1 MTARPVPG
9 RDERIERLAALRR
22 QFSSAAARERVAL
35 LSAPLSRPSPALL
48 RALHDEC
55 LFAVAYADGERVRA
69 TAERAL
75 LGIASEV
82 ERRAGRGL
90 TGSGIA
96 GSLCAATYSLDLC
109 EWLCSRFAHRVNLDW
124 NDPEFAGALEDLL
137 PELLPIAERD
147 GWLSNEVSAQ
157 EWLALGGADP
167 LTAILRLFRRAAA
180 APALRDR
187 LFESLGFPVRWQLG
201 AAPSAPSER
210 AINTGSGAD
219 ATCAASRTFLRFPA
233 RRPFWQRE
241 PLLRDF
247 DASAWLAK
255 PLPRRA
261 HCTSRDAQSLI
272 DVARAT
278 LAVRLRETDPVTYAN
293 PREVELFSLE
303 RGIDVALLGMQPARR
318 LPIESYFGFVAAR
331 NRVPIAYG
339 GGWVFGR
346 RCEIGVNLFEEF
358 RGGESAFIF
367 TQILR
372 VYHRHYRAAQF
383 LVDPFQFGAGN
394 REAIRSGAFW
404 FYYRLGFRPI
414 DPRLRALADAEAARL
429 AAAGARS
436 SSALLRRLTGSK
448 LFLDTDAPTPPAS
461 HSPRAPDLVRVS
473 LALSRRLARLSP
485 EDRAAAEARAVAS
498 VRKRLGVRD
507 RGWTAEEK
515 LWFARLA
522 PLALLVAPGDLSS
535 PARRASLAAALRMKG
550 AARER
555 DYALR
560 LARLDW
566 FMGALNGAA
575 ARD

>member
-1 MTARPVPG
+1 MTAQRVSG

-22 QFSSAAARERVAL
+22 QFSPAAARERIAL
-35 LSAPLSRPSPALL
+35 LNAPIAESSPAKL

-55 LFAVAYADGERVRA
+55 LFAIAYADDQRVSA
-69 TAERAL
+69 AAERAL
-75 LGIASEV
+75 VRIAAEV

-109 EWLCSRFAHRVNLDW
+109 DWLTSQFARRVDLDW
-124 NDPEFAGALEDLL
+124 DDPEFAGALEDLL
-137 PELLPIAERD
+137 PELFPFAERD
-147 GWLSNEVSAQ
+147 GWLSNEVSAR
-157 EWLALGGADP
+157 EWLALGDADP
-167 LTAILRLFRRAAA
+167 LRAMLRLFRNAPA

-187 LFESLGFPVRWQLG
+187 LFESLGVPVRWQLEAAAG
-201 AAPSAPSER
+201 AF
-210 AINTGSGAD
+210 
-219 ATCAASRTFLRFPA
+219 AASRTFLRSPA
-233 RRPFWQRE
+233 RRPFWQRG
-241 PLLRDF
+241 PLLREF
-247 DASAWLAK
+247 DVHAWLGK
-255 PLPRRA
+255 PLPRRSR
-261 HCTSRDAQSLI
+261 CTSHEARELI

-303 RGIDVALLGMQPARR
+303 RGIDVALFGMQPARR

-358 RGGESAFIF
+358 RGGESAFVF

-372 VYHRHYRAAQF
+372 VYHRNYQAAQF

-394 REAIRSGAFW
+394 AEAIRSGAFW
-404 FYYRLGFRPI
+404 FYYRLGFRPV
-414 DPRLRALADAEAARL
+414 DGRLRALADAEAARL
-429 AAAGARS
+429 AAAAGARS
-436 SSALLRRLTGSK
+436 SSTLLRRLTGSK
-448 LFLDTDAPTPPAS
+448 LFLDTDAPTPPAQY
-461 HSPRAPDLVRVS
+461 SPRAPDLVRVS
-473 LALSRRLARLSP
+473 LALSRRLARLSSN
-485 EDRAAAEARAVAS
+485 DRAAAETRAVAS
-498 VRKRLGVRD
+498 VRKRLAVRD
-507 RGWTAEEK
+507 RGWTADEK

-522 PLALLVAPGDLSS
+522 PLVLLVDPRDLAS
-535 PARRASLAAALRMKG
+535 AERRASLVAALRTKG

-566 FMGALNGAA
+566 LLSALDRAA
-575 ARD
+575 KLPA